1 MCVSAVFLSKWNN
14 QRVKYFLIYGSL
26 FASFSLLIVIQC
38 SRFTVHETILFNQIK
53 MKRKK
58 KSEINIKKAK
68 TKAFYLHEIQQNRN
82 FSIFIQFLPTFFLK
96 FYFLFQFF

>member
-1 MCVSAVFLSKWNN
+1 MFQRFFLSKWNN

-38 SRFTVHETILFNQIK
+38 SRFTVHETILFIQIK
-53 MKRKK
+53 NEKKK

-68 TKAFYLHEIQQNRN
+68 TKAFHLHEIQQNRN
-82 FSIFIQFLPTFFLK
+82 FFLFSFFRHFFL
-96 FYFLFQFF
+96 